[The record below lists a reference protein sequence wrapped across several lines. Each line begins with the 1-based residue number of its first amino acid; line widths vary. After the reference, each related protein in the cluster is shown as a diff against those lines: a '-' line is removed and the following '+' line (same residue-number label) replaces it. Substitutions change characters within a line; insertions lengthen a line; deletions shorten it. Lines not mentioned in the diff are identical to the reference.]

1 MVHLVDNNIAWAL
14 FLEPGTE
21 ASSAAESCLNA
32 AIETF
37 QPAPSMMHV
46 ELLFCDDRRRLQGFA
61 TYLGAAANF
70 SGAFGNQREFYL
82 GNRAGKWRAV
92 PFVISNGAA
101 LTAECYHH
109 VDTPYS
115 LRRYLFSVPPV
126 RAISF
131 MLPDTPLAPGHCATV
146 SARLIRRV
154 DGPKRLVHASA
165 WYAPSTLFLEV
176 TNEKNRL
183 AARTELLNHAP
194 TVENQAFAD
203 VMCRG
208 SDESVERL
216 SESER
221 IGALRLLSETA
232 LADDVDDTKR
242 AISQRLL
249 ATGLLRCLLL
259 QM

>member
-1 MVHLVDNNIAWAL
+1 MLHLVDNKIAWAL

-21 ASSAAESCLNA
+21 ASSAAEACLNA
-32 AIETF
+32 AIEAF

-46 ELLFCDDRRRLQGFA
+46 ELLFCDDRRRLRGFA
-61 TYLGAAANF
+61 TYLGATANF
-70 SGAFGNQREFYL
+70 SDAFGNQREFYL

-92 PFVISNGAA
+92 PFVIRDGAA
-101 LTAECYHH
+101 LAAECHHH

-115 LRRYLFSVPPV
+115 LSRYLFSVPPV

-131 MLPDTPLAPGHCATV
+131 MLPDTPLAPAHCATV
-146 SARLIRRV
+146 TARLIRRV
-154 DGPKRLVHASA
+154 DGPKKLVHASA

-194 TVENQAFAD
+194 AAENQAIVD
-203 VMCRG
+203 VICRG
-208 SDESVERL
+208 SDASVGEL
-216 SESER
+216 SKSER
-221 IGALRLLSETA
+221 MGALRLLSEHA
-232 LADDVDDTKR
+232 IADDIDETKR

-249 ATGLLRCLLL
+249 ATALLRCLLIK
-259 QM
+259 